1 LFFGDDVTPQAEKLL
16 AIVIIMVMAILNLE
30 LARGAV
36 ARVQTGIVWA
46 VVAIL
51 GGFAFITLRNA
62 DYSLL
67 SPDGYPGVS
76 SIVSSVAI
84 TFFAFLGFSVVAFIG
99 PDMEDPDKNLPRAM
113 YLSLILTTTLY
124 VAIAIGVFGMLTLD
138 EVMAAGNTAI
148 AAAAEPIL
156 GAAGFTIMTI
166 AAVFSTSS
174 AVNSQFFA
182 TTGVTAFLSEIGQF
196 PPALGKKTGNFGNLG
211 TAISTIVVIA
221 LTLMFD
227 LSAIASI
234 GSAVA
239 LLIFMMVGFAHLR
252 LIGETGAKRWIVYLS
267 IVTVVVTLLVFTFVT
282 LVDEPATA
290 LAMVAFIVIAIV
302 IDRFWR
308 SIGFLNRPEEAR
320 PTPPDTFAP

>member
-1 LFFGDDVTPQAEKLL
+1 
-16 AIVIIMVMAILNLE
+16 
-30 LARGAV
+30 
-36 ARVQTGIVWA
+36 VQTAIVWA
-46 VVAIL
+46 VLGIL
-51 GGFAFITLRNA
+51 GGFAVITLRNA
-62 DYSLL
+62 DYSML
-67 SPDGYPGVS
+67 SPDSYPGAS
-76 SIVSSVAI
+76 SIISSVAI

-113 YLSLILTTTLY
+113 YLSLIMTTALY

-138 EVMAAGNTAI
+138 EVIASGNTAI

-182 TTGVTAFLSEIGQF
+182 TTGVTAYLAEIGQF
-196 PPALGKKTGNFGNLG
+196 PPSLGKKTGNYGNFG
-211 TAISTIVVIA
+211 TAISTVVVIV
-221 LTLMFD
+221 LTMIFD

-239 LLIFMMVGFAHLR
+239 LIIFMMVGIAHLR
-252 LIGETGAKRWIVYLS
+252 LIGDTGAKRWIVYLS

-290 LAMVAFIVIAIV
+290 IAMVVFIVAAIV
-302 IDRFWR
+302 IDRIWR
-308 SIGFLNRPEEAR
+308 SIGFLNRPLAVK
-320 PTPPDTFAP
+320 PVSPDTPTS